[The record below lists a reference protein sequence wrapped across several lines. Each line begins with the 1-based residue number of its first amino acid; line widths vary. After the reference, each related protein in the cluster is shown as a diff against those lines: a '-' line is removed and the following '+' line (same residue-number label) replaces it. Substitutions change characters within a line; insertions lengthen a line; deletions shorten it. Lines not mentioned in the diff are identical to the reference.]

1 MKASRWIAGVSLVVL
16 LSAPA
21 AARDKTKIPDLV
33 WIHPAIDSL
42 NVQSV
47 ALLPAVSFDR
57 NRRNETLVEGLL
69 AQSLQPAGYRWVS
82 PRVAR
87 DAILAARGDSG
98 LAALQQE
105 ILTHGRV
112 DSIAAN
118 RLCRSLRTEA
128 LMSIRLD
135 QFEQM
140 QVEWNQS
147 GKPSTT
153 VRLRAA
159 LVDSSGRLLWSASG
173 SETGEGQY
181 HEADASMTGVKSSGL
196 GTTPST
202 AQGGAPAYPD
212 VIGRLLKR
220 WAPRYPTRT
229 TAAATPKP

>member
-1 MKASRWIAGVSLVVL
+1 MRGSHWILGVAIAVL
-16 LSAPA
+16 LGTPA
-21 AARDKTKIPDLV
+21 SAARDKTKIPDLV

-47 ALLPAVSFDR
+47 ALLPAVTFDR
-57 NRRNETLVEGLL
+57 NRTHETIVEGLL

-87 DAILAARGDSG
+87 EAILSARGDSG

-112 DSIAAN
+112 DSVGAK

-128 LMSIRLD
+128 LMSVRVD
-135 QFEQM
+135 QFEQI

-159 LVDSSGRLLWSASG
+159 LVDSGGAAVVGLGQRDGRGAVPRSGRG
-173 SETGEGQY
+173 DDRREGLR
-181 HEADASMTGVKSSGL
+181 ARRPLPRPRRA
-196 GTTPST
+196 
-202 AQGGAPAYPD
+202 
-212 VIGRLLKR
+212 GRR
-220 WAPRYPTRT
+220 ATRT
-229 TAAATPKP
+229 